1 MPRWIWQHPD
11 WPHFTWQTEALA
23 PLLRQVTLAQGA
35 LLGRALGSE
44 PELRAAFTL
53 DALLQNIID
62 SSAIEGETLN
72 VGSVR
77 SSIARRLGLADSDS
91 APAEPRAVPL
101 AHCLKRNRR
110 CCSSPTEPPTR
121 PRRSPSTLPRWGR
134 SAAAPMTS

>member
-62 SSAIEGETLN
+62 SSAIEGEKLDA
-72 VGSVR
+72 GQVR
-77 SSIARRLGLADSDS
+77 SSLARHLGIEAGGT
-91 APAEPRAVPL
+91 APV
-101 AHCLKRNRR
+101 
-110 CCSSPTEPPTR
+110 S
-121 PRRSPSTLPRWGR
+121 RSVEASWK
-134 SAAAPMTS
+134 